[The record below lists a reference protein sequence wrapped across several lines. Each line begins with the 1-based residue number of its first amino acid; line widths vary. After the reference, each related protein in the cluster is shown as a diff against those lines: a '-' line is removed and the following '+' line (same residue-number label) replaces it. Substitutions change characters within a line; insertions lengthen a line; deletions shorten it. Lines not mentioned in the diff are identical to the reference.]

1 MPLAMAQNNNPLVIV
16 NNNVTAC
23 ETYTWSINNTTYT
36 NSTVATYL
44 DTTGD
49 TLHVLNL
56 TVNHIYNNTEALI
69 SNLCAYTW
77 RGNTYYHSGTYS
89 DTVLANSSL
98 GTCDSFFTVTLTI
111 PTSEVI
117 NQTVNACGSYVWNDS
132 TYTETGIYSVSSQ
145 IVNPD
150 LSTCTHIDQLT
161 LNIVNTLN
169 VDETVEQC
177 GHYTWYGETY
187 DQTGVYTHVES
198 DTTIGCDTI
207 HTLNLTVVVN
217 TAEPL
222 LDSACSYYIWRR
234 DTITTS
240 GLYTINDT
248 NASTGCV
255 TIRSINLNIKPFR
268 TPVRDTTMVGCN
280 GISFTVSSLAG
291 STIKRFSVDTTFDTN
306 LIDRRWARC
315 YDSTIHLNV
324 IVHKSGYDTT
334 YANACDSFYWKLNKK
349 TYYKTPTTNPTYAF
363 ASDQYNCDSIM
374 VLVLNVKTSPV
385 IAVSEKWPKARKAG
399 SVGPA
404 LPGVD
409 IKISP
414 ENNEICCRGHN
425 VMMGYYK
432 DDAKTK
438 EAIDEDGWFH
448 TGDTGRFDKYKRLY
462 ITGRIKS
469 LFKTSMGKYINPEI
483 LEQKYCE
490 SPLIDQMMVVG
501 ENKKFAAAL
510 VVPNF
515 DNLREAAAKNGIET
529 GTNIEMANDPKIN
542 RLVADDMKK
551 YDKFFGDWEHIK
563 KIKLISDEWNQ
574 ESGFIT
580 PTLKLKR
587 NVISDRYEHEIEEL
601 FS

>member
-1 MPLAMAQNNNPLVIV
+1 MMKKTLLSLLMVAVFMPLAMAQNNNPLVIV

-222 LDSACSYYIWRR
+222 SDSACSYYIWRG

-385 IAVSEKWPKARKAG
+385 ITAINGEWNLNAGDTAVLYPTCTEGASYKWTYG
-399 SVGPA
+399 T
-404 LPGVD
+404 
-409 IKISP
+409 
-414 ENNEICCRGHN
+414 H
-425 VMMGYYK
+425 
-432 DDAKTK
+432 T
-438 EAIDEDGWFH
+438 F
-448 TGDTGRFDKYKRLY
+448 TGDTLRIPDVQGNIDVALEATLNYPANNLACHDTSWITLVTFVGIDQAQATNVSLY
-462 ITGRIKS
+462 PNPTVGQLNIESAEAIREVAIFNTLGQQVVTNYNLGNKS
-469 LFKTSMGKYINPEI
+469 LMNLSNLSKGTYSMRITLQNGET
-483 LEQKYCE
+483 
-490 SPLIDQMMVVG
+490 VVR
-501 ENKKFAAAL
+501 KF
-510 VVPNF
+510 V
-515 DNLREAAAKNGIET
+515 
-529 GTNIEMANDPKIN
+529 
-542 RLVADDMKK
+542 
-551 YDKFFGDWEHIK
+551 
-563 KIKLISDEWNQ
+563 
-574 ESGFIT
+574 IT
-580 PTLKLKR
+580 K
-587 NVISDRYEHEIEEL
+587 
-601 FS
+601 

>member
-1 MPLAMAQNNNPLVIV
+1 
-16 NNNVTAC
+16 
-23 ETYTWSINNTTYT
+23 
-36 NSTVATYL
+36 
-44 DTTGD
+44 
-49 TLHVLNL
+49 
-56 TVNHIYNNTEALI
+56 
-69 SNLCAYTW
+69 
-77 RGNTYYHSGTYS
+77 
-89 DTVLANSSL
+89 VLANSSL

-222 LDSACSYYIWRR
+222 LDSACSYYIWRG

-240 GLYTINDT
+240 GLYSINDT

-268 TPVRDTTMVGCN
+268 KPVRDTTMVGCN

-291 STIKRFSVDTTFDTN
+291 STVKRFSVDTTFDTN

-334 YANACDSFYWKLNKK
+334 YANACDSFYWKRNKR

-385 IAVSEKWPKARKAG
+385 ITAINGEWNLNAGDTAVLYPTCTEGASYKWTYG
-399 SVGPA
+399 T
-404 LPGVD
+404 
-409 IKISP
+409 
-414 ENNEICCRGHN
+414 H
-425 VMMGYYK
+425 
-432 DDAKTK
+432 T
-438 EAIDEDGWFH
+438 F
-448 TGDTGRFDKYKRLY
+448 TGDTLRIPDVQGNIDVALEATLNYPANNLACHDTSWITLVTFVGIDQAQATNVSLY
-462 ITGRIKS
+462 PNPTVGQLNIESAEAIREVAIFNTLGQQVVTNYNLGNKS
-469 LFKTSMGKYINPEI
+469 LMNLSNLSKGTYSMRITLQNGET
-483 LEQKYCE
+483 
-490 SPLIDQMMVVG
+490 VVR
-501 ENKKFAAAL
+501 KF
-510 VVPNF
+510 V
-515 DNLREAAAKNGIET
+515 
-529 GTNIEMANDPKIN
+529 
-542 RLVADDMKK
+542 
-551 YDKFFGDWEHIK
+551 
-563 KIKLISDEWNQ
+563 
-574 ESGFIT
+574 IT
-580 PTLKLKR
+580 K
-587 NVISDRYEHEIEEL
+587 
-601 FS
+601 

>member
-1 MPLAMAQNNNPLVIV
+1 GVMLSHSNFVNQVKHLKEIPDKRVKRALSFLPLCHVYERMMVYLYQRIGATTYYAENMATIMDNLKEVNPQMTTCVPRLLEKIQEKLIGAGKSLKGISKKIYYWAVDVAKSYDLDEQTVGYRIKHKIADKLIYKKWRAALGGDFDIV
-16 NNNVTAC
+16 VSGGS
-23 ETYTWSINNTTYT
+23 SINPILT
-36 NSTVATYL
+36 N
-44 DTTGD
+44 
-49 TLHVLNL
+49 
-56 TVNHIYNNTEALI
+56 
-69 SNLCAYTW
+69 
-77 RGNTYYHSGTYS
+77 
-89 DTVLANSSL
+89 
-98 GTCDSFFTVTLTI
+98 FFNAI
-111 PTSEVI
+111 GWPIFEGYGMSE
-117 NQTVNACGSYVWNDS
+117 
-132 TYTETGIYSVSSQ
+132 
-145 IVNPD
+145 
-150 LSTCTHIDQLT
+150 
-161 LNIVNTLN
+161 
-169 VDETVEQC
+169 
-177 GHYTWYGETY
+177 
-187 DQTGVYTHVES
+187 
-198 DTTIGCDTI
+198 
-207 HTLNLTVVVN
+207 
-217 TAEPL
+217 
-222 LDSACSYYIWRR
+222 
-234 DTITTS
+234 
-240 GLYTINDT
+240 
-248 NASTGCV
+248 
-255 TIRSINLNIKPFR
+255 
-268 TPVRDTTMVGCN
+268 
-280 GISFTVSSLAG
+280 
-291 STIKRFSVDTTFDTN
+291 
-306 LIDRRWARC
+306 
-315 YDSTIHLNV
+315 
-324 IVHKSGYDTT
+324 
-334 YANACDSFYWKLNKK
+334 
-349 TYYKTPTTNPTYAF
+349 
-363 ASDQYNCDSIM
+363 
-374 VLVLNVKTSPV
+374 TSPV